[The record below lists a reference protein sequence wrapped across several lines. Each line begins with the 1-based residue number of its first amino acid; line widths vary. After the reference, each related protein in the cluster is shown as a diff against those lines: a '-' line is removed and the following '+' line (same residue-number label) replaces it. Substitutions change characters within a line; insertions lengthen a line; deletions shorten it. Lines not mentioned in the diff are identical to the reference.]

1 MKAKAKETSARIG
14 LAALAGAGMTVAF
27 PALAFAAEEESSG
40 GLSAILPD
48 MAEFIPMLVIFIL
61 LWIVLAKF
69 GWPKFE
75 AMLEKREMTIK
86 DSLEKSEQARV
97 ESERVLEEYKRQLE
111 DAKAQAAQI
120 VTTPSKRRRRPPSP
134 SCRARLPTCPSPLRL
149 ACSARISTMPS
160 TARSSSAT

>member
-14 LAALAGAGMTVAF
+14 LAALAGAGMTFAF

-97 ESERVLEEYKRQLE
+97 ESERVLEEYK
-111 DAKAQAAQI
+111 
-120 VTTPSKRRRRPPSP
+120 TPAGGCQSPGRPDRRRREEDG
-134 SCRARLPTCPSPLRL
+134 RGREGRHH
-149 ACSARISTMPS
+149 R
-160 TARSSSAT
+160 

>member
-14 LAALAGAGMTVAF
+14 LAALAGAGMTFAF

-97 ESERVLEEYKRQLE
+97 ESERVLEEYNASWRMPRPRPPRSSQM
-111 DAKAQAAQI
+111 
-120 VTTPSKRRRRPPSP
+120 RRRR
-134 SCRARLPTCPSPLRL
+134 ARP
-149 ACSARISTMPS
+149 
-160 TARSSSAT
+160 

>member
-14 LAALAGAGMTVAF
+14 LAALAGAGMTFAF
-27 PALAFAAEEESSG
+27 PALAFAAEGESSG

-97 ESERVLEEYKRQLE
+97 ESERVLEEY
-111 DAKAQAAQI
+111 DCSIFAAFHIRSYMGYVPVVLSIRLSTNHESLSQPI
-120 VTTPSKRRRRPPSP
+120 MMDVNMRTSIPSG
-134 SCRARLPTCPSPLRL
+134 SCVDCLR
-149 ACSARISTMPS
+149 S
-160 TARSSSAT
+160 